1 MSIILS
7 IDPGRDKCGLAVVS
21 KESVLHKEVA
31 QTAEV
36 PDKISMLTSKYD
48 VTCIIIGSGTG
59 SAPLVENIRSKTNL
73 PIEFVNE
80 HNSTLRARI
89 RFFEENPPKGLL
101 RLIPKGM
108 LTPNRPYDDYVAVIL
123 AEDFMK
129 R

>member
-21 KESVLHKEVA
+21 EAGVLHKEVT

-48 VTCIIIGSGTG
+48 ITRIIVGLGTG
-59 SAPLVENIRSKTNL
+59 STPLVENIRSKTNL

-80 HNSTLRARI
+80 RNSTLRARI

-101 RLIPKGM
+101 RLIPRGM